1 MLMVGWFRKG
11 VLMHLMLRSIV
22 AAVVLVSAGAAAAQD
37 GYTNIAQSFDGIG
50 KAYMGREIASFMS
63 HEGAPWLERPGR
75 EQQERT
81 DKLVELLDIKPT
93 DYVADIGAGSGYF
106 SFRLSKRVPKG
117 YVFAVDIQ
125 EEMLA
130 LIKDKIA
137 TGEGDNV
144 IPVHGSTAG
153 PKLKENTIDLMLL
166 VDAYH
171 EFSLPREMGQAMYK
185 SLKPGG
191 HLALVEYR
199 AEDAS
204 VPIKELHKMTEAQAK
219 LEMAAVGLE
228 WVSTDSTSLPWQ
240 HLIIFRKPS
249 AE

>member
-1 MLMVGWFRKG
+1 MRS
-11 VLMHLMLRSIV
+11 MLRSLL
-22 AAVVLVSAGAAAAQD
+22 AVILLTVPGVVAAQD
-37 GYTNIAQSFDGIG
+37 GYKHTAQSFDGIG
-50 KAYMGREIASFMS
+50 KSYMGREIASVMS
-63 HEGAPWLERPGR
+63 HQGSPWLERPQR

-81 DKLVELLDIKPT
+81 DKLIELLNLKPS

-106 SFRLSKRVPKG
+106 SFRMSKLVPRG
-117 YVFAVDIQ
+117 FIFAVDIQ
-125 EEMLA
+125 PEMLS
-130 LIKDKIA
+130 LIEDKIA
-137 TGEGDNV
+137 NGEGDNV
-144 IPVHGSTAG
+144 IPVHSSTAS

-171 EFSLPREMGQAMYK
+171 EFSLPREMGQGMYK
-185 SLKPGG
+185 ALKPGG
-191 HLALVEYR
+191 RIALVEYR

-240 HLIIFRKPS
+240 HLMIFRKPRT
-249 AE
+249 E